1 MDRIDHWLR
10 EASRG
15 MSPDAVLAQTVS
27 QLQGVSDE
35 ASAALADIG
44 IHSILDLAAS
54 AQFAV
59 ARHVVEAADGEGPL
73 ALLPLP
79 SDLID
84 DTLRGLTATE
94 IARRD
99 ISVLR
104 TLEPM
109 HASRL
114 QLALPA
120 PSVRDLAL
128 WPPATYAR
136 RILQIAYGVLD
147 PAEDPEAPSELR
159 PRMGRLP
166 VERVQHEQL
175 YFEGLLDDLGQ
186 GPDIAHG
193 PLDYLEP
200 LKGTEWPLDLSLSLI
215 GQGFDRP
222 GLGLQVTVAQN
233 WTPVG
238 LALGHLLHSL
248 ALAPGEATR
257 LAVIEWTRRVAG
269 GTAEDI
275 AENEA
280 LSNSLAR
287 QRSVSEVVDVVAK
300 EMQKGKS
307 SFTMT
312 GAGWGIGGAAAGGA
326 DGGDKKGAASLGFG
340 YSRNDAEGSTM
351 SSSQGQ
357 RDVGSKLSQFVQDRS
372 EQAASLARGRRASV
386 VTEVSVS
393 EAEQLS
399 TRVVA
404 NYNHMHALSVL
415 YFEVVQIYR
424 LRTEVEQIEPLLYLP
439 VSPLSFDNPTL
450 VERYRGLLAEVALNL
465 EARNA
470 LLGIPPEKEEVT
482 ESALGLSK
490 LVLSG
495 LGSASRPEQNGIALD
510 KDGLRS
516 ALGDKADWSAPA
528 ELRLHSGQAVLVEIQ
543 ASGWYNS
550 AGQPMGPALGILYR
564 TSQLGAEPYG
574 FKPWA
579 QPRDK
584 RYFDRRQGESDT
596 PYRVLLDNDAGKL
609 DQLRALS
616 VGVQPGIGKQD
627 IEISL
632 MFKRLDPRGRQVGEP
647 VVLRARLSVDGTA
660 TEVRLLEAA
669 FTPDTLQGPAKLP
682 PFDLTAHLQA
692 NALHYTMALLRR
704 ADPALLGLFLG
715 RIQHGGQALLSQIDP
730 HPVAHVG
737 NYLVFRWPAVRE
749 APWWTRLLE
758 ARGLPGASRRESLVP
773 MPTGGVFAEAV
784 QGRFNSAEKLD
795 LSRFWNWQ
803 DSPIPLTPTEIAPL
817 QAGQHQT
824 AQTPTINPL
833 GNAQLQQMQPLV
845 MPDYSAAVAKV
856 AEIAGKGDS
865 FRDMSGMNSLLQQG
879 GAAMSLAAQGAREF
893 MAKAM
898 ETVSAYGAR
907 INEGKKIDDDK
918 AAAAKQPAPAGNS
931 SANTPPGSGAGGTG
945 SGSGTGTPGSGQ
957 GGGTPGSGQPAAPG
971 NKSGS
976 TTPAAPSKREEAFD
990 GPQPV
995 VVAETPLASDAPG
1008 WLTLRVTVLS
1018 RDLTRSTQ
1026 VLDLSGRIDMIGPY
1040 AIEIPDGFWNIDLYG
1055 GIGELSARV
1064 KKSSRVPLRGN
1075 LVVATFGG
1083 AQWDVQPALQIP
1095 GLPSRWLEER
1105 VYDFERVGN
1114 FNIIPVNSV
1123 MLPGGSGDI
1132 EVDLQLRLELFS
1144 LSSARNTIESAG
1156 GTFDFSKPLTISM
1169 ASRFASS
1176 TATPAELDGLLQE
1189 IHDKLNGV
1197 RHRFIHSLRNYQV
1210 KAFVW
1215 PIVAASVDYSPA
1227 SDTLNLT
1234 PRWALITDPMLA
1246 LKETA

>member
-15 MSPDAVLAQTVS
+15 MSPDAVLAQPVY

-35 ASAALADIG
+35 AMASLADIG

-84 DTLRGLTATE
+84 DTLRGLTAAE

-128 WPPATYAR
+128 WPPATHAR
-136 RILQIAYGVLD
+136 RILQIAYGGLD

-186 GPDIAHG
+186 GPDIARG
-193 PLDYLEP
+193 APDYLGP
-200 LKGTEWPLDLSLSLI
+200 LKGTEWPLDLNMALM

-222 GLGLQVTVAQN
+222 GLGLQVTVAQS

-307 SFTMT
+307 SFSMT

-357 RDVGSKLSQFVQDRS
+357 RDVGSKLSQHVQDRS

-439 VSPLSFDNPTL
+439 VRPLSFDNPAL
-450 VERYRGLLAEVALNL
+450 VERYRGLLAEVALNV

-470 LLGIPPEKEEVT
+470 LLGIPPASIEKIEAETGTTRLILTGLRGAQMPVQGNT
-482 ESALGLSK
+482 SLDNAGLISALGQH
-490 LVLSG
+490 
-495 LGSASRPEQNGIALD
+495 AI
-510 KDGLRS
+510 
-516 ALGDKADWSAPA
+516 WSSPT
-528 ELRLHSGQAVLVEIQ
+528 ELRLHNKEAALVEVQ
-543 ASGWYNS
+543 VSGWYINNQ
-550 AGQPMGPALGILYR
+550 QPMGPALNTLNRIGV
-564 TSQLGAEPYG
+564 QGVEPYG
-574 FKPWA
+574 FKTWA
-579 QPRDK
+579 RPRDK
-584 RYFDRRQGESDT
+584 RYFALGSGESDT
-596 PYRVLLDNDAGKL
+596 PYSVTFENEAIRLETLRSLD
-609 DQLRALS
+609 
-616 VGVQPGIGKQD
+616 VGVASGMGKVD
-627 IEISL
+627 LEAVL
-632 MFKRLDPRGRQVGEP
+632 VFKRLDPRGRPVGEP
-647 VVLRARLSVDGTA
+647 VTLRAGLSLDGQA
-660 TEVRLLEAA
+660 AEVPLLKAV
-669 FTPDTLQGPAKLP
+669 FKPDTIQETPKLP
-682 PFDLTAHLQA
+682 AFDLAAHLQA

-704 ADPALLGLFLG
+704 ADPALLGLFFG
-715 RIQHGGQALLSQIDP
+715 QIQHGGQALLSQIDP

-749 APWWTRLLE
+749 APWWKRLLE

-918 AAAAKQPAPAGNS
+918 AAAAKKAAPAGNGTG
-931 SANTPPGSGAGGTG
+931 NTPAGSGTGATGG
-945 SGSGTGTPGSGQ
+945 GTGTPGSGQ
-957 GGGTPGSGQPAAPG
+957 GGGTSGSGQPSTPG
-971 NKSGS
+971 NKSNN
-976 TTPAAPSKREEAFD
+976 TTPATPSKREEAFD
-990 GPQPV
+990 GPQPAA
-995 VVAETPLASDAPG
+995 VAETPQDASAPG
-1008 WLTLRVTVLS
+1008 WLTLRVTVLP
-1018 RDLTRSTQ
+1018 RDLTKTAQ
-1026 VLDLSGRIDMIGPY
+1026 VLDLSGRLEMIGPY
-1040 AIEIPDGFWNIDLYG
+1040 AVEIPTGFWNIDLFG
-1055 GIGELSARV
+1055 GIGELSARIT
-1064 KKSSRVPLRGN
+1064 KSSRVALRGN
-1075 LVVATFGG
+1075 LIVTTFGG
-1083 AQWDVQPALQIP
+1083 AQWDLLPGLQVP
-1095 GLPSRWLEER
+1095 GLPSGWLEDR
-1105 VYDFERVGN
+1105 VSDFETKDN
-1114 FNIIPVNSV
+1114 LNIVPVNSI
-1123 MLPGGSGDI
+1123 MLPGGNGNI
-1132 EVDLQLRLELFS
+1132 EVELQLRLALFS
-1144 LSSARNTIESAG
+1144 LLSVRKTIESAG
-1156 GTFDFSKPLTISM
+1156 GTFDFNNALSISM
-1169 ASRFASS
+1169 ASRFAGA
-1176 TATPAELDGLLQE
+1176 TATPAELDALTQE
-1189 IHDKLNGV
+1189 IHDKLNAV
-1197 RHRFIHSLRNYQV
+1197 RYRFIHALRNSQDSS
-1210 KAFVW
+1210 FVW
-1215 PIVAASVDYSPA
+1215 PIVAASIDYSP
-1227 SDTLNLT
+1227 TTRNLNIT
-1234 PRWALITDPMLA
+1234 PRWALITDPVLA
-1246 LKETA
+1246 LKDTA